1 MTEKQTTHE
10 VVVCVFQHDGITRG
24 KSIGQ
29 KSLFFKSIQE
39 VIEWSDDAG
48 VDYR

>member
-1 MTEKQTTHE
+1 MTKPTTHE
-10 VVVCVFQHDGITRG
+10 VVVSVFQHDGVTRG

-29 KSLFFKSIQE
+29 KSLLFKSIQE

>member
-1 MTEKQTTHE
+1 MMTKPTTHE
-10 VVVCVFQHDGITRG
+10 VVVSVFQHE
-24 KSIGQ
+24 
-29 KSLFFKSIQE
+29 SLFFKSIQE